1 MAPGFCPNVGVWVA
15 PNAGLA
21 DGAEAAVPN
30 TKEDPAELDVV
41 VAPKAK
47 PEVAAALLL
56 LVPEPKTNEVEAV
69 LVLDVTAG
77 LLS

>member
-1 MAPGFCPNVGVWVA
+1 M
-15 PNAGLA
+15 
-21 DGAEAAVPN
+21 
-30 TKEDPAELDVV
+30 V